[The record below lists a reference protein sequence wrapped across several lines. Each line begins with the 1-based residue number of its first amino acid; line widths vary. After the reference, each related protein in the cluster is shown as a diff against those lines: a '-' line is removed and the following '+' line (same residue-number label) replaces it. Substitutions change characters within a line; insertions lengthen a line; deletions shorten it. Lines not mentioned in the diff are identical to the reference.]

1 MKVKLSGWDLLT
13 WRLAFE
19 DKGIVPLVGA
29 QVTLRSHLDHGAL
42 LELVCEAVAELEVL
56 RLGLSAEKFPSILH
70 LEEFDVAQC
79 VQILHNHVD
88 PAQLALRTATSE
100 FSMARYRSDLP
111 LWRLYVV
118 YKENETLLFAFLH
131 HAIADGRGA
140 LEIISRLCGQTP
152 IKKTQSQANVNHNFG
167 DVLENVITNPVSLL
181 QQVTPAL
188 LGLNSLAA
196 LSPQHT
202 LPEFSGRAYRDDVI
216 QFSLPKEVL
225 RSKAKALS
233 VSVHDVSVAL
243 GVHIIKELEGILDVT
258 TPEIIRLNIPVS
270 FDHMDTFN
278 KVLIARIVIPREGF
292 EATATT
298 YRKAFQTWREKSSI
312 GIYPMAIQAISKV
325 EQIDLTSF
333 ATISDV
339 TISSL
344 PHIPNSLA
352 IAGNEVTAIWPLVP
366 SMGSAFNITSL
377 GLKERHFF
385 TLTFDVG
392 TKLKVVDIRR
402 AIRASTEKCLGL
414 VPDFEQQL

>member
-1 MKVKLSGWDLLT
+1 
-13 WRLAFE
+13 
-19 DKGIVPLVGA
+19 
-29 QVTLRSHLDHGAL
+29 
-42 LELVCEAVAELEVL
+42 
-56 RLGLSAEKFPSILH
+56 
-70 LEEFDVAQC
+70 
-79 VQILHNHVD
+79 
-88 PAQLALRTATSE
+88 
-100 FSMARYRSDLP
+100 
-111 LWRLYVV
+111 
-118 YKENETLLFAFLH
+118 
-131 HAIADGRGA
+131 

-258 TPEIIRLNIPVS
+258 TPELIRLNIPVS
-270 FDHMDTFN
+270 FDQMDTFN

-298 YRKAFQTWREKSSI
+298 YRKVFQTWREKSSI